1 MSERYPD
8 ESDRSNSSFKE
19 ARNKMKE
26 RVEYKK
32 NEKHEKEIKLNIF
45 NRGKTKR
52 RERGYM
58 KEKIG

>member
-19 ARNKMKE
+19 TRNKMKE

-32 NEKHEKEIKLNIF
+32 TKNMRRRSSKTFSIEGKL
-45 NRGKTKR
+45 RE
-52 RERGYM
+52 ERGA
-58 KEKIG
+58 I